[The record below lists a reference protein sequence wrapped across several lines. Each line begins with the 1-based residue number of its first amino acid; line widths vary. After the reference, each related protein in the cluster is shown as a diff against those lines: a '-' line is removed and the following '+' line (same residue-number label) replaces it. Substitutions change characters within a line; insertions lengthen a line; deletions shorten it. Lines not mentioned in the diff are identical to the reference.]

1 MKKNN
6 KILLGALCMAFAA
19 ASLCA
24 APKTKDI
31 YVSPDANGTLLT
43 TDNKGLAYLELDKP
57 VDFNGYKYV
66 TYECSSPDG
75 KKIQYLY
82 INTYYGEDDGDSH
95 APKSSTVCIPSI
107 SKNIEA
113 YQTYV
118 YGAVNKY
125 YDYSNIGGRCEMR
138 PADKTLCERIG
149 VAVADKDWNW
159 LPGIKIYI
167 KKVTATN
174 DSIGNACQVDLSK
187 ARFAAADDWQNDYG
201 CFIPL
206 DGLVDALPK
215 KGDSVTLNLKGNN
228 VYGVKGVVMSII
240 EVSPDAASYNPVAQS
255 VQVGDLPAGPIDVP
269 VEFVVG
275 KTASKLSITISAY
288 KSDNDGP
295 FLILF
300 E

>member
-1 MKKNN
+1 MKKN
-6 KILLGALCMAFAA
+6 KILFCALGLFAMAA
-19 ASLCA
+19 ALYA

-43 TDNKGLAYLELDKP
+43 TDDKGLAYLELDKP
-57 VDFNGYKYV
+57 VDFSGYKYV

-75 KKIQYLY
+75 KKITYLY

-125 YDYSNIGGRCEMR
+125 YDYSNIDGRCDMR
-138 PADKTLCERIG
+138 VADKTLCERIG

-159 LPGIKIYI
+159 IPGIKIYI
-167 KKVTATN
+167 KKITATN
-174 DSIGNACQVDLSK
+174 SPIGKTCQVDLSK
-187 ARFAAADDWQNDYG
+187 ARFAAGTDWEKDWG
-201 CFIPL
+201 CFVPL
-206 DGLVDALPK
+206 DDLVAALPK
-215 KGDSVTLNLKGNN
+215 KGDSVVFNLKGNN
-228 VYGVKGVVMSII
+228 VYGVKGLVLSII
-240 EVSPDAASYNPVAQS
+240 EVNPDAASYNPVAQS

-275 KTASKLSITISAY
+275 KTASKLSITVSAY
-288 KSDNDGP
+288 KDDNDGP